1 MIKRNPY
8 QKLDARPRTQRG
20 RRAPGLRLR
29 WMVAGAL
36 AVLPAALTA
45 QEAVP
50 LTEASCPR
58 CRLELQRIVE
68 LGDAQGPGR
77 LDPTLASWAADS
89 RGRILLA
96 SGWQVPVRVFGADGR
111 FAGTIQPTLP
121 GDTLPLS
128 IGLVAV
134 TAGDTVHLVDDL
146 RGLHLVLGP
155 EGNVA
160 RTHTPTPL
168 RPASMRLLLPGGGA
182 VGTGTVATRDNV
194 GFPLHLLAPDGA
206 VVRSFGA
213 DLAEDV
219 PGQSMDL
226 RKLALAGQGA
236 VWAGHLTGY
245 RMERWSLEGV
255 RQAALVREV
264 PWFPS
269 YTDMRWRPGQAPH
282 PILMALRQDA
292 AGRLWTVVRV
302 ADERW
307 RDARP
312 LVADTALARRNPAAQ
327 YDPEELY
334 DTMVEVM
341 DPACGRVLLSR
352 RFPGLIAGFLD
363 DGRMISWSD
372 RPGGHPRLTV
382 WRVDAALGGAPACA
396 ADRNRPLSQ

>member
-1 MIKRNPY
+1 MRG
-8 QKLDARPRTQRG
+8 QRG
-20 RRAPGLRLR
+20 PGVLAR
-29 WMVAGAL
+29 WMVVAAL
-36 AVLPAALTA
+36 AAAPAPLAP
-45 QEAVP
+45 QEVR
-50 LTEASCPR
+50 LEEVNCPG
-58 CRLELQRIVE
+58 CRLELHRVVE

-77 LDPTLASWAADS
+77 LDQTLASWAADS

-134 TAGDTVHLVDDL
+134 TAGDTVNLVDDL
-146 RGLHLVLGP
+146 RGLHLVLHAD
-155 EGNVA
+155 GNLV

-168 RPASMRLLLPGGGA
+168 RPASMRLLLPGGRA

-194 GFPLHLLAPDGA
+194 GYPLHLLGPDGA
-206 VVRSFGA
+206 VLRSFGA
-213 DLAEDV
+213 DVAEDV

-226 RKLALAGQGA
+226 RKLALAGPDA
-236 VWAGHLTGY
+236 VWAGHLTRFGI
-245 RMERWSLEGV
+245 ERWTLDGE
-255 RQAALVREV
+255 RQAALVRDV
-264 PWFPS
+264 PWFAP
-269 YTDMRWRPGQAPH
+269 YTDMRWRPDQAPH

-292 AGRLWTVVRV
+292 AGRLWSVVRV

-312 LVADTALARRNPAAQ
+312 LIADTLLARRNPAAQ

-334 DTMVEVM
+334 DTMVEVI

-363 DGRMISWSD
+363 DGRMVSWSD
-372 RPGGHPRLTV
+372 RPGAHPRLTV
-382 WRVDAALGGAPACA
+382 WRVDAAFDGAPACA
-396 ADRNRPLSQ
+396 VGGERPLSQ